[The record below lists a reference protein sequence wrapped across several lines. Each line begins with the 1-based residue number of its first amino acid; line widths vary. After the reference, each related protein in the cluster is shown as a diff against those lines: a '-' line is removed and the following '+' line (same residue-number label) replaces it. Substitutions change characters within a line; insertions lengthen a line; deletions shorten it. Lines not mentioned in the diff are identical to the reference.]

1 VPEQNDCLFCKFV
14 SGEIRPD
21 LVYQDDAVTAFRD
34 INPQA
39 PVHVLLVPNEHIASL
54 NDLRPQ
60 HDPLVGRLLRAAADI
75 AAQEGVGQ
83 TGYRLLSNCGR
94 DGGQV
99 VPHLHFHLLG
109 GREMGWPPG

>member
-1 VPEQNDCLFCKFV
+1 MASSSDCLFCKFV

-21 LVYQDDAVTAFRD
+21 LIYQDDAVTAFRD

-54 NDLRPQ
+54 NDLRPP
-60 HDPLVGRLLRAAADI
+60 HDALVGRLLRAAADI
-75 AAQEGVGQ
+75 AAREGIAE

-99 VPHLHFHLLG
+99 VLHLHLHLMG